1 MLGEDVRAEAGKPG
15 ESLTLLSLGFVNQAT
30 QILSLCLYH
39 NDPGNSVNICIG
51 IKEEGKYE
59 IWESELAI
67 NLVWG

>member
-15 ESLTLLSLGFVNQAT
+15 ESLTLSLGFVNQAT

-51 IKEEGKYE
+51 IKEEGKYG